1 MAREFSS
8 TYSAFAGS
16 PFFES
21 TFYPRSNLHD
31 CRRCPPYPRCA
42 PRTNISAE
50 ASPGGRERSSP
61 VWADGGPLSAAVS
74 ALTRSPLYPGITKA
88 ARKVLISTVEKRGFG
103 WGEFVQD
110 LERRIPIEARDDLL
124 KAISDPDLIY
134 PDYYRWQF
142 HGYQHGNLAWLPAF
156 EAEPATMA
164 MSARVYKK
172 ETHLTCEEASARLRK
187 SYLDAVF
194 SCAPPGFGLR
204 RNFKALDVGCGV
216 GISTCALTT
225 RLQELRSPGGDN
237 FHVVGYDA
245 SPYMIAVADVL
256 HKPSNVSYDHG
267 LGESCNREDGSID
280 WYNTQFMIH
289 ELPASAIRAVC
300 QEAHRVLQ
308 SGGVL
313 SLNDMD
319 PTSDVIQNLS
329 PVLFTLMKSTE
340 PYLDEYFALDME
352 PMLRDIGFATVTIT
366 RTSPRHRAIV
376 AIK

>member
-1 MAREFSS
+1 
-8 TYSAFAGS
+8 
-16 PFFES
+16 
-21 TFYPRSNLHD
+21 
-31 CRRCPPYPRCA
+31 
-42 PRTNISAE
+42 
-50 ASPGGRERSSP
+50 
-61 VWADGGPLSAAVS
+61 
-74 ALTRSPLYPGITKA
+74 
-88 ARKVLISTVEKRGFG
+88 VENRGFG
-103 WGEFVQD
+103 WRDYVQE
-110 LERRIPIEARDDLL
+110 LEQRFPLEARDDILNAL
-124 KAISDPDLIY
+124 SDPDLIY

-142 HGYQHGNLAWLPAF
+142 HGYQDGNLAWLPAF

-164 MSARVYKK
+164 MSVRVYKK
-172 ETHLTCEEASARLRK
+172 ETHLKCEEASARLRK

-194 SCAPPGFGLR
+194 SCAPTGFGLSCS
-204 RNFKALDVGCGV
+204 FKALDVGCGV
-216 GISTCALTT
+216 GISTCAMTS
-225 RLQELRSPGGDN
+225 RLCDLRSTGADD

-245 SPYMIAVADVL
+245 SPYMVAVADVV
-256 HKPSNVSYDHG
+256 HKPSNVSYEHG
-267 LGESCNREDGSID
+267 LGESCKREDCSID

-289 ELPASAIRAVC
+289 ELPGNAIRAVC
-300 QEAHRVLQ
+300 QEAHRVLR

-319 PTSDVIQNLS
+319 PTSAVIQNLS